1 VHGYS
6 AICHGDIAELLPD
19 IDCLTGE
26 GDLAHDFSVG
36 DGGKGDRQEDLEQES
51 HSGLGKIQKGSS
63 DITYTNEELQELAKD
78 LAFRLSHMES
88 SVGNLR
94 REKYSNVRQIA
105 MLRRNLNS

>member
-1 VHGYS
+1 M
-6 AICHGDIAELLPD
+6 
-19 IDCLTGE
+19 E
-26 GDLAHDFSVG
+26 GSDQIVAKPIKFVSKFRRMMNTYD
-36 DGGKGDRQEDLEQES
+36 GDRKY
-51 HSGLGKIQKGSS
+51 KIDESS

>member
-1 VHGYS
+1 M
-6 AICHGDIAELLPD
+6 
-19 IDCLTGE
+19 E
-26 GDLAHDFSVG
+26 GSDQIVAKPIKFVSKFRNMMNTYD
-36 DGGKGDRQEDLEQES
+36 GDRKY
-51 HSGLGKIQKGSS
+51 KIDELS
-63 DITYTNEELQELAKD
+63 DIKYTNEELQELAKD

>member
-1 VHGYS
+1 M
-6 AICHGDIAELLPD
+6 
-19 IDCLTGE
+19 E
-26 GDLAHDFSVG
+26 GSDQIVAKPIKFVSKFRNMMNTYD
-36 DGGKGDRQEDLEQES
+36 GDRKY
-51 HSGLGKIQKGSS
+51 KIDESS
-63 DITYTNEELQELAKD
+63 DIKYTNEELQELAKD